1 MDQRMDQCQG
11 GLHYLSMNLDR
22 VELFGSHMFIEHR
35 LDLGIVD
42 RQAVRSVSPRTHAM
56 LFCGIQSGRG
66 GCRAV
71 WLMLSPIGVV
81 NALAVWLMLSPA
93 WLPLTFLSCVVASHL
108 CGCLSRR

>member
-42 RQAVRSVSPRTHAM
+42 RQAVRS
-56 LFCGIQSGRG
+56 
-66 GCRAV
+66 
-71 WLMLSPIGVV
+71 LSPPHPPDALLTVGFRLVEVGV
-81 NALAVWLMLSPA
+81 ARS
-93 WLPLTFLSCVVASHL
+93 
-108 CGCLSRR
+108 G